1 MPNQDSIKL
10 LNECNSGT
18 KMAVESLNE
27 VLEKV
32 KNENLRNTLT
42 TSLEEHKK
50 FGDLTHQKL
59 MEAHDS
65 DKEPNPIAKAM
76 SWMSTNLKLLTGD
89 VDEKIADIITEG
101 CNMGIKSLNKYL
113 NQYAMADVISKKI
126 TEKLIRLEENLRK
139 ELSAYL

>member
-65 DKEPNPIAKAM
+65 DKEPNPIA
-76 SWMSTNLKLLTGD
+76 SN
-89 VDEKIADIITEG
+89 
-101 CNMGIKSLNKYL
+101 C
-113 NQYAMADVISKKI
+113 Q
-126 TEKLIRLEENLRK
+126 
-139 ELSAYL
+139 